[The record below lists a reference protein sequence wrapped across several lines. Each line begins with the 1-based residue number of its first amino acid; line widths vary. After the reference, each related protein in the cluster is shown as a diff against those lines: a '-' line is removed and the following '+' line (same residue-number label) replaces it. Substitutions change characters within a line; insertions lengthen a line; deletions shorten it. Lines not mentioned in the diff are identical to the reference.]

1 MILKITFFGYFWL
14 LFFVNGVRS
23 WSWSCMQMY
32 LYLKVWANQVT
43 PGFWEEA
50 STTRDITFRWRQM
63 SIKASHFS
71 GHSNVLFAASN
82 IKENIKARHY
92 WPFCEGNPP
101 VTDGFP
107 SQRASNVESVS
118 MAWCHH
124 ILRLPLVLFHYLL
137 TRLKIDCHQKIS
149 QNMAVLLPSL
159 HGMGCFLLKFLPWKC
174 N

>member
-1 MILKITFFGYFWL
+1 MKQKYCHFNEIFVIVCTRRKTTILMQVGMNILLKWWYFHFCKSMMILKITFFCYFWL

-92 WPFCEGNPP
+92 WPFVRGIHQWP
-101 VTDGFP
+101 VDSPHKGPVMLKAFP
-107 SQRASNVESVS
+107 CYDVIIF
-118 MAWCHH
+118 C
-124 ILRLPLVLFHYLL
+124 
-137 TRLKIDCHQKIS
+137 
-149 QNMAVLLPSL
+149 
-159 HGMGCFLLKFLPWKC
+159 G
-174 N
+174 